1 MRLSYLREFVAL
13 TDYAKLTAAARALHV
28 SPSTLSQHVA
38 ALEREIGCELFSR
51 DGGFTLTEDGFRAL
65 GHARSILCEYDEL
78 LRDCAESEEDV
89 VYLSFPIWDM
99 CQPPLARA
107 KDAFR
112 ELHPDVK
119 VVLSSNE
126 HDLDDP
132 VEMLVNGSSDV
143 SLLYLI
149 RESGQRIA
157 DMVPSDISWVPVGA
171 YRVVFACAP
180 QHPNADKGVLTAGDL
195 DQATVIT
202 GLHPLASIFAEG
214 IVAVLGGHGVTVR
227 VVFKRLLREYE
238 ALHDDLGDE
247 YVVWFEPLGD
257 SPGYFDLPGSAILR
271 FEHDVTAEAYLL
283 YRPASLGPLQ
293 REYLSI
299 VRSLHL
305 KD

>member
-214 IVAVLGGHGVTVR
+214 IVAVLGGHGSRFAWCSSGCFANTKPFTTTWAMSTLCGSSPLATR
-227 VVFKRLLREYE
+227 RATSICRE
-238 ALHDDLGDE
+238 ARSS
-247 YVVWFEPLGD
+247 D
-257 SPGYFDLPGSAILR
+257 SSTMSRPRPICFIARHRSAP
-271 FEHDVTAEAYLL
+271 FSEST
-283 YRPASLGPLQ
+283 
-293 REYLSI
+293 
-299 VRSLHL
+299 
-305 KD
+305 